1 MTEYVLIHGTTQSP
15 AGWDLLREALAQRG
29 HTGIPVD
36 LPGDPALGVEDHAR
50 IAAEQTAGRV
60 RAPVAVAHSG
70 SGALLPAVADAV
82 GAGALVWL
90 AAYVPDT
97 VGGRSLLEEAQADP
111 AAVFADDWIGVDPSS
126 DHDAARRF
134 LFHDCAKDVQEWAL
148 STLRM
153 FAPPEVY
160 RHRPADGRADVPSTY
175 ILPTA
180 DRTLR
185 PDWMRRAALERLG
198 VRPVEVAAGHC
209 PHVSRPEE
217 TADILGA
224 VQRVVGS

>member
-1 MTEYVLIHGTTQSP
+1 MTDFVLIHGTTQSP

-29 HTGIPVD
+29 HTGIPID

-50 IAAEQTAGRV
+50 IAAGQIPARV
-60 RAPVAVAHSG
+60 RAPVVVAHSG
-70 SGALLPAVADAV
+70 SGALLPAVAGAV

-97 VGGRSLLEEAQADP
+97 AGGRSLLEEAQADP
-111 AAVFADDWIGVDPSS
+111 AAMFAEDWIGVDPSS

-160 RHRPADGRADVPSTY
+160 RSRPATGRPEGRSTY

-198 VRPVEVAAGHC
+198 VRPVELASGHC

-217 TADILGA
+217 TADILGT
-224 VQRVVGS
+224 VQPLVGS